1 MNVNSRIPTRLI
13 QRLKEGQSERGTTL
27 VETLVALSI
36 IVLVFGIITTSLVQ
50 FFLVTR
56 WGNDQ
61 LRITNDLQ
69 VASLWLGRDVLESAS
84 FTEGDE
90 NSIND
95 PEVYGTL
102 NWADLTHQYVYSYDS
117 LNYALVREHFEGGIL
132 LSTLQVSRYIEEQSD
147 VVFSTS
153 DDLLT
158 VSITSSS
165 ENETE
170 TVSLN
175 LALRSQ

>member
-1 MNVNSRIPTRLI
+1 MIINLRIPTRVK
-13 QRLKEGQSERGTTL
+13 QRLKEGQSECGTSL

-36 IVLVFGIITTSLVQ
+36 IVLVFGIITTALVQ

-69 VASLWLGRDVLESAS
+69 VASLWLGRDALESAS
-84 FTEGDE
+84 FTPGTGVE
-90 NSIND
+90 
-95 PEVYGTL
+95 YGTL
-102 NWADLTHQYVYSYDS
+102 NWADSTHQYRYSYNS
-117 LNYALVREHFEGGIL
+117 IPGEYGELVREHLENTIL
-132 LSTLQVSRYIEEQSD
+132 LSTLQVSRYIANQGD
-147 VVFSTS
+147 VVFSIS
-153 DDLLT
+153 GDLLT

-165 ENETE
+165 GNETE

>member
-1 MNVNSRIPTRLI
+1 MNRNVRIPTRVK
-13 QRLKEGQSERGTTL
+13 QQLKKGQSEHGTTL

-36 IVLVFGIITTSLVQ
+36 IVLVFGIITTALVQ

-69 VASLWLGRDVLESAS
+69 VASLWLGRDALESAS
-84 FTEGDE
+84 FTPGTGQ
-90 NSIND
+90 
-95 PEVYGTL
+95 VYGTL
-102 NWADLTHQYVYSYDS
+102 IWSDETHEYEYRYSYNS
-117 LNYALVREHFEGGIL
+117 GELVREHLEDNIL
-132 LSTLQVSRYIEEQSD
+132 LSTLQVSRYIANRSD

-153 DDLLT
+153 GDLLT
-158 VSITSSS
+158 VSITSTSGI
-165 ENETE
+165 ETE

-175 LALRSQ
+175 LAFRSH

>member
-1 MNVNSRIPTRLI
+1 MNINVRIPTRVK
-13 QRLKEGQSERGTTL
+13 QQLKEGQSEHGTTL

-36 IVLVFGIITTSLVQ
+36 IVLVFGILTTALVQ

-69 VASLWLGRDVLESAS
+69 VASLWLGRDALESAS
-84 FTEGDE
+84 FTPGTGA
-90 NSIND
+90 
-95 PEVYGTL
+95 VYGTL
-102 NWADLTHQYVYSYDS
+102 NWADSTHQYRYSYNS
-117 LNYALVREHFEGGIL
+117 SNNELVREHFEDSIL
-132 LSTLQVSRYIEEQSD
+132 LSTLQVSRYIANRSD

-153 DDLLT
+153 GQLLT

-165 ENETE
+165 GNETE